1 MARKTLAVYDGKEV
15 RKGIDALRKR
25 IEKHFG
31 EADDEALAHK
41 LVIFV
46 CAEAE
51 REYIRAH
58 ERISR
63 IVSEVYG
70 IEVEGRQG
78 VEVEFS
84 TEDVR
89 AGFRR

>member
-1 MARKTLAVYDGKEV
+1 MARKTLAAHDGREV

-31 EADDEALAHK
+31 DADDEALSQK
-41 LVIFV
+41 LVVFV
-46 CAEAE
+46 CGEAE
-51 REYIRAH
+51 REYSRVLD
-58 ERISR
+58 RLSR
-63 IVSEVYG
+63 IVAEVYG
-70 IEVEGRQG
+70 AGGEDRG

-84 TEDVR
+84 AEDIR